1 MKKNNIKK
9 FFVWFKNAWNDPRK
23 KAGIKL
29 MFYFLFFIIF
39 LSVAAITNSMKNIDK
54 AVKEENKTVQSDKDT
69 KYIDK
74 QKYILNNKISIN
86 SIMNINNNKY
96 VINGNIE
103 NNVLEGYLESYDV
116 IKKIIIN
123 ENGIYEN
130 KDGEYILY
138 SCDINKD
145 LFNFKNIFNIIN
157 RSNVIMNNEGDN
169 KIYSYDILN
178 DNNNIIIK
186 VYTNSLNI
194 YKIEYNDNGNQYI
207 ISFDI

>member
-1 MKKNNIKK
+1 
-9 FFVWFKNAWNDPRK
+9 
-23 KAGIKL
+23 
-29 MFYFLFFIIF
+29 
-39 LSVAAITNSMKNIDK
+39 
-54 AVKEENKTVQSDKDT
+54 
-69 KYIDK
+69 
-74 QKYILNNKISIN
+74 
-86 SIMNINNNKY
+86 MNINNNKY

-145 LFNFKNIFNIIN
+145 LFNFENIFNIIN
-157 RSNVIMNNEGDN
+157 RSNVIMNNDGDN